1 MSEGHNGNGI
11 GTPKP
16 AGEVATGRRRVT
28 SGIAFITYFIIHK
41 MVFPSVS
48 FHPSSHFVL
57 LACRLR
63 DSRYRFPAL
72 NANTGLTPC
81 AVIYPPFRGHCVMSW
96 RCWQYFFCTI
106 LCRDAPWCVRLCG
119 NMRRCGRTRSALPLA
134 IGFMPA
140 APRCVPTTLS
150 AVIAQRIAGCTIPDR
165 HETIQKPQGLKA
177 VITVFSPCGLRWSD
191 RESNPDLIFRRDLFY
206 PLNYQTIVRLWRNS
220 TYAKAVQS
228 YDVFLNYARKTMTFS
243 VSRYIF
249 CRRRNHNIRKRA
261 PNAFFISSSRR
272 FASMGFET

>member
-16 AGEVATGRRRVT
+16 TGEVATGRRRVT
-28 SGIAFITYFIIHK
+28 SGIAFITYFIIHQ

-63 DSRYRFPAL
+63 GSRYRFPAL
-72 NANTGLTPC
+72 NGNTGLTPC

-140 APRCVPTTLS
+140 ARRCVPT
-150 AVIAQRIAGCTIPDR
+150 R
-165 HETIQKPQGLKA
+165 HCGSRYYEWRCKRVL
-177 VITVFSPCGLRWSD
+177 ITV
-191 RESNPDLIFRRDLFY
+191 
-206 PLNYQTIVRLWRNS
+206 
-220 TYAKAVQS
+220 
-228 YDVFLNYARKTMTFS
+228 
-243 VSRYIF
+243 
-249 CRRRNHNIRKRA
+249 
-261 PNAFFISSSRR
+261 
-272 FASMGFET
+272 